1 MPPQASSSE
10 PRRALRY
17 GPFPVGRRQLLT
29 CLVILPLILTFVLQ
43 GLHRTRVS
51 CTRDTR
57 GVTCTLSE
65 LPSGIGD
72 AFSPVS
78 ARSTRQ
84 IVRGRSGPHA
94 MGSLAVLDTSGEEH
108 ESIAVSYDESLELA
122 TELQRYLAGT
132 LAQFDGALYDFRFG
146 LVLAGLLTALSGLAL
161 HAALS
166 RSGWAELVLDRERE
180 RLTVTRK
187 WCALALS
194 RTELDVRGA
203 HAVDIDWLREE
214 PKHATSTDLSAR
226 LWLHTSNGS
235 AFIPERYARGAVV
248 HLRGAAALRELLGL
262 SPVDTQIYEPSAM
275 VPKRELRDRI
285 EGIVVAAACGATHGF
300 CLPASVQFWSG
311 PRPSPVALSSGWL
324 IVAGAALEAFIALC
338 WSQFVES
345 SARRPA

>member
-1 MPPQASSSE
+1 V
-10 PRRALRY
+10 LRY

-29 CLVILPLILTFVLQ
+29 FLVMLPLILTFVLQ
-43 GLHRTRVS
+43 GLHRTRLS
-51 CTRDTR
+51 CMRDTR
-57 GVTCTLSE
+57 GVTCTLIE
-65 LPSGIGD
+65 LPSGVGD

-108 ESIAVSYDESLELA
+108 ESIAVSYDESSELA
-122 TELQRYLAGT
+122 GELQRYLAGT
-132 LAQFDGALYDFRFG
+132 VAKFDGVLYDFRFS
-146 LVLAGLLTALSGLAL
+146 LVLAGLLSTLGGLAL
-161 HAALS
+161 RAAIS

-180 RLTVTRK
+180 QLTVTRK

-214 PKHATSTDLSAR
+214 PMRASSADLSAR
-226 LWLHTSNGS
+226 LWLHTPNGS
-235 AFIPERYARGAVV
+235 AFIPEQYARGALV

-262 SPVDTQIYEPSAM
+262 SPVDTPIYDPAAM
-275 VPKRELRDRI
+275 VPKLELRDRI
-285 EGIVVAAACGATHGF
+285 QAIVVGAACGATHGL
-300 CLPASVQFWSG
+300 CLLASVQFWAG